1 MLNNSRRQGL
11 AKYVMLAP
19 ALLLVFATAVYP
31 MIDAFLLSFQEW
43 QLTKSKA
50 PSGFVGL
57 DNYAQAFQD
66 RFFINSVGVTIAYTA
81 LSVAMTL
88 VLGMGMAVILQK
100 RTFINTIIR
109 TFLIFPFAVSPAL
122 KGYSFRFMLQPDYGV
137 IQLALGRLFPS
148 LVDMVWLSHP
158 WWALFWI
165 AVSETWGWAPLYALM
180 FIGAMSAIP
189 TDIFDAAKV
198 DGANNAQVFWGI
210 TLPIISPVL
219 IIATLLKV
227 IASLRVFD
235 QVVVMTGGGPGR
247 ATQSINYYIYQTGF
261 RFTNMGY
268 SAALAYLFLV
278 VLAVLA
284 YVYISRLYRRAN

>member
-1 MLNNSRRQGL
+1 MINSPHRHGF
-11 AKYVMLAP
+11 AKYIMLAP
-19 ALLLVFATAVYP
+19 ALFLVFATTVYP
-31 MIDAFLLSFQEW
+31 MANAFWLSFQEW

-50 PSGFVGL
+50 PNGFVGL

-66 RFFINSVGVTIAYTA
+66 RFFINSVVVTVEYTL

-88 VLGMGMAVILQK
+88 VLGLGMAVTLQK
-100 RTFINTIIR
+100 RSFLNTLIR

-137 IQLALGRLFPS
+137 FQLALGKLFPP
-148 LVDMVWLSHP
+148 LVDMVWLSDP
-158 WWALFWI
+158 WWAMFWI
-165 AVSETWGWAPLYALM
+165 AVSEVWGWAPLYALM
-180 FIGAMSAIP
+180 FIGAMGSIP

-198 DGANNAQVFWGI
+198 DGANNTQVFWSI
-210 TLPIISPVL
+210 TLPMIKPV
-219 IIATLLKV
+219 IVIATLLKI
-227 IASLRVFD
+227 IASLRIFD
-235 QVVVMTGGGPGR
+235 QVVTMTGGGPGR

-284 YVYISRLYRRAN
+284 YQYISRLYRQEN

>member
-1 MLNNSRRQGL
+1 MLNNSRRHGL

-19 ALLLVFATAVYP
+19 ALLLVCATAIYP
-31 MIDAFLLSFQEW
+31 MIDSFLLSFQEW
-43 QLTKSKA
+43 QLTRSSA
-50 PSGFVGL
+50 PTGFVGI
-57 DNYAQAFQD
+57 DNYTQAFRD
-66 RFFINSVGVTIAYTA
+66 RFFINSVGVTIAYTV
-81 LSVAMTL
+81 LSVVMTL
-88 VLGMGMAVILQK
+88 VLGLGMALILQK

-137 IQLALGRLFPS
+137 IQLTLGQLFPA
-148 LVDMVWLSHP
+148 LKDMVWLSHP
-158 WWALFWI
+158 WWAMFWI

-180 FIGAMSAIP
+180 FIGAMSSIS

-198 DGANNAQVFWGI
+198 DGANNVQVFWGI
-210 TLPIISPVL
+210 TLPMISPVL

-261 RFTNMGY
+261 KFTNMGY
-268 SAALAYLFLV
+268 SSAQAYLFLV

-284 YVYISRLYRRAN
+284 YVYIRRLYRKVN